1 MTPQELNE
9 LVNSYKVAVEQ
20 GQITKDEYVS
30 LIYGINVMEGI
41 NDDAEGLLLK
51 EQLNTI
57 LNAAINAASLFA
69 WGKNGTP

>member
-1 MTPQELNE
+1 MTPQELQE

-20 GQITKDEYVS
+20 GEITKDEYIS

-41 NDDAEGLLLK
+41 SDDADGLLLK

-57 LNAAINAASLFA
+57 LNAAVNAASLMV
-69 WGKNGTP
+69 

>member
-1 MTPQELNE
+1 MTPQELHE

-69 WGKNGTP
+69 

>member
-1 MTPQELNE
+1 MTPQELHE

-30 LIYGINVMEGI
+30 FIYGINVMEGI
-41 NDDAEGLLLK
+41 NDYAEGLLLK

-57 LNAAINAASLFA
+57 LNAAIDAASLFA
-69 WGKNGTP
+69 

>member
-1 MTPQELNE
+1 MTPQELHE

-30 LIYGINVMEGI
+30 LIYGINVMESI

-57 LNAAINAASLFA
+57 LNAAIDAASLFA
-69 WGKNGTP
+69 

>member
-1 MTPQELNE
+1 MTPQELTE

-57 LNAAINAASLFA
+57 LNAAINTASLFA
-69 WGKNGTP
+69 

>member
-1 MTPQELNE
+1 MTPQELHE

-20 GQITKDEYVS
+20 RQITKDEYVS
-30 LIYGINVMEGI
+30 LIYGINAMEGI

-57 LNAAINAASLFA
+57 LNAAIDAASLFA
-69 WGKNGTP
+69 

>member
-1 MTPQELNE
+1 MTPQELTE
-9 LVNSYKVAVEQ
+9 LVNSYKFAVEQ

-69 WGKNGTP
+69 

>member
-41 NDDAEGLLLK
+41 NDDAEG
-51 EQLNTI
+51 
-57 LNAAINAASLFA
+57 
-69 WGKNGTP
+69 

>member
-30 LIYGINVMEGI
+30 LIYGINVMESI

-69 WGKNGTP
+69 

>member
-1 MTPQELNE
+1 MTPQELTE

-57 LNAAINAASLFA
+57 LNAAINAVSLFA
-69 WGKNGTP
+69 

>member
-1 MTPQELNE
+1 MTPQELHE

-20 GQITKDEYVS
+20 GQINKDEYVS

-69 WGKNGTP
+69 